1 MRIKMEK
8 RSLNKNIDLLLR
20 GFTELK
26 DNGRFNEPNLDGS
39 AGDYI
44 SFSSWEWPYAG
55 RAIWSGTFMEN
66 TKSDELY
73 QIIDQWF
80 RNIEKGL
87 PCLNVNT
94 TALMLPL
101 SLFWSHNRQP
111 HYQQVLDRWANRV
124 MTELPR
130 TPEQTFS
137 MWFPTVFNVTWR
149 SGTIRCLW

>member
-1 MRIKMEK
+1 MEK

-44 SFSSWEWPYAG
+44 SFSSWEWPQG
-55 RAIWSGTFMEN
+55 VGLFGLVRLWEN

-80 RNIEKGL
+80 QGNIEKGL
-87 PCLNVNT
+87 QASTSIPPRRCFPSRFSGPITGSRT
-94 TALMLPL
+94 T
-101 SLFWSHNRQP
+101 S
-111 HYQQVLDRWANRV
+111 
-124 MTELPR
+124 
-130 TPEQTFS
+130 
-137 MWFPTVFNVTWR
+137 
-149 SGTIRCLW
+149 RCWITGQIA

>member
-1 MRIKMEK
+1 MEK

-44 SFSSWEWPYAG
+44 SFSSWEWPQG
-55 RAIWSGTFMEN
+55 VGLFGLVRLWEN

-80 RNIEKGL
+80 QGNIEKGL
-87 PCLNVNT
+87 PGLNPFAFLV
-94 TALMLPL
+94 P
-101 SLFWSHNRQP
+101 
-111 HYQQVLDRWANRV
+111 
-124 MTELPR
+124 
-130 TPEQTFS
+130 
-137 MWFPTVFNVTWR
+137 
-149 SGTIRCLW
+149 